1 MKQHKMKV
9 FLNILRFFI
18 KNLNAIHN
26 GIGFDKV
33 FAAVKIAAVPAIFI
47 SVFEGLSKWY
57 IVNQWFMIYVF
68 YAIAIDHIFG
78 TIVHAFIKKDFTLK
92 KNIKGLL
99 MKISF
104 CIAGY
109 SLFVMIHE
117 ITKEIPFIADYFKV
131 LIQFIVFIWP
141 AGSAMGN
148 MSILTGGKFPPIG
161 WMKKLEK
168 FQENLDVTEFKTKK
182 DESTTD
188 NS

>member
-1 MKQHKMKV
+1 MKT
-9 FLNILRFFI
+9 FLNIAKFT
-18 KNLNAIHN
+18 LNNMQKLHN
-26 GIGFDKV
+26 GVGLDKI
-33 FAAVKIAAVPAIFI
+33 FATFKIAAIPAIFVT
-47 SVFEGLSKWY
+47 VFEGLSDWY

-68 YAIAIDHIFG
+68 YAIAIDHILG
-78 TIVHAFIKKDFTLK
+78 SIVHAFIKKDFTFK
-92 KNIKGLL
+92 KNATGLV

-117 ITKEIPFIADYFKV
+117 IFKGIPFIADYFKI

-161 WMKKLEK
+161 WMRKLEK
-168 FQENLDVTEFKTKK
+168 FQENLDLDNFKTTK
-182 DESTTD
+182 DESNTD
-188 NS
+188 NI

>member
-1 MKQHKMKV
+1 MQV
-9 FLNILRFFI
+9 L
-18 KNLNAIHN
+18 HN
-26 GIGFDKV
+26 GVYADKI
-33 FAAVKIAAVPAIFI
+33 FAAVKIATVPAVFVTI
-47 SVFEGLSKWY
+47 FEGLGKWY
-57 IVNQWFMIYVF
+57 IVNQSFMIFVF
-68 YAIAIDHIFG
+68 SAIAIDHILG
-78 TIVHAFIKKDFTLK
+78 TIVHAFVKKDFTFK
-92 KNIKGLL
+92 KNIKGIV
-99 MKISF
+99 MKVGM

-117 ITKEIPFIADYFKV
+117 ILKGVPFIPDYFKI

-161 WMKKLEK
+161 WMRKLER
-168 FQENLDVTEFKTKK
+168 FQENLDVNQFKNKE